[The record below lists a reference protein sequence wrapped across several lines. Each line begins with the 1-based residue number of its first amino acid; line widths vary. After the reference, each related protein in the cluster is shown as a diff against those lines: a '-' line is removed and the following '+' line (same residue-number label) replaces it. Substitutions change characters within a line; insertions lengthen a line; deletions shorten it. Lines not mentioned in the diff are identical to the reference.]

1 MNLTVKLKLG
11 LSFAALTLIVLLV
24 SILAIVELAKFNDAF
39 SHYVEGVNA
48 REELAS
54 GLLIAAQ
61 RRAVAARN
69 LVLVT
74 SDADLQIEH
83 TAVVEAHRDVQTHLS
98 ELQAAVAR
106 IPDANA
112 GKESLSLIH
121 I

>member
-24 SILAIVELAKFNDAF
+24 SALAIVELAKFNRAF
-39 SHYVEGVNA
+39 SDYVEGVNA

-54 GLLIAAQ
+54 ALLIAAQ

-74 SDADLQIEH
+74 SEADLKLEH
-83 TAVVEAHRDVQTHLS
+83 AAVLDAHRDVQTHL
-98 ELQAAVAR
+98 
-106 IPDANA
+106 
-112 GKESLSLIH
+112 
-121 I
+121 